1 MSASATGA
9 RWAGATWAAA
19 RWAGARWAGVTWA
32 GAKWGKDTVTF
43 CDLNAVLY
51 PQNAAWLLA

>member
-1 MSASATGA
+1 MGGRQVGGREVGGRDVGGA
-9 RWAGATWAAA
+9 RWAS
-19 RWAGARWAGVTWA
+19 
-32 GAKWGKDTVTF
+32 AKWGKDTVTF